1 MEKAVNAVREGSSLG
16 KASKAFKV
24 PKSTLSDHIAQ
35 RVLPGAP
42 IGRPPALSA
51 KLEEELV
58 AKVEN
63 AAAMGFGV
71 SRRQLLIKTG
81 RLVNK
86 LKISTPYKEGVPGKD
101 WFDGLRKRHPTLG
114 IKKALKT
121 VGRSLTNAE
130 CNSG

>member
-24 PKSTLSDHIAQ
+24 PKPTLSDHIAQ

-86 LKISTPYKEGVPGKD
+86 LKISTPFKGGVPGKD